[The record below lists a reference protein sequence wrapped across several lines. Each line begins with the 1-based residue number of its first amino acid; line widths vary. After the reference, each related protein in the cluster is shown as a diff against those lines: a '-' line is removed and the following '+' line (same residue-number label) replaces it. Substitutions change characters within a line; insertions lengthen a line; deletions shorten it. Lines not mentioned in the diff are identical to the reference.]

1 MEKLRFRRIVP
12 VLVFCIALCI
22 NLSSCNDSGF
32 VSLTE
37 IEIKFIPEYFS
48 PERNMYS
55 SISVRAKCNR
65 KNFYRYDNYL
75 SEKIIGIEVMNTIT
89 GESLDSILRCPP
101 MPITEWDTIGIELW
115 FTSPLSPGR
124 YKFQLSLVLDDGRR
138 LTDETDEIE
147 ITAVP
152 EE

>member
-1 MEKLRFRRIVP
+1 
-12 VLVFCIALCI
+12 
-22 NLSSCNDSGF
+22 
-32 VSLTE
+32 
-37 IEIKFIPEYFS
+37 
-48 PERNMYS
+48 
-55 SISVRAKCNR
+55 
-65 KNFYRYDNYL
+65 
-75 SEKIIGIEVMNTIT
+75 
-89 GESLDSILRCPP
+89 
-101 MPITEWDTIGIELW
+101 MPITEWDIIGIEPW